1 MSGRGLEPRGQSSR
15 CHQFQFCPSWPEG
28 AGDFPEWGRTIRGQA
43 AWRQGRALRTPSL
56 AQLGAL
62 QGRHRNPWR
71 VGLSPCT
78 PVVGPSSTTARQL
91 QPKSMATEEFLGL
104 FVPANEGF
112 KGTAAPG
119 APEKYFQD
127 ESGGVPSGY
136 LIRCQSTRQKPQE
149 PPKMAPSS
157 SSLSSTSKEGKWGV
171 GGQAGKAP
179 CLCPG
184 PPLWT
189 QPGGRSAPEP
199 AEKWAPGRGEH
210 LTGPCS
216 WEISCETCFKPPN
229 HKNGRFS
236 QPCSHVSQISRG
248 LFSISIQETP
258 GQPPAPRGGH
268 ENGARRLGCR
278 GNPSRVHPKHAVL
291 TNASV
296 NVGSGRRARRGPD
309 KENWKSG

>member
-1 MSGRGLEPRGQSSR
+1 MWKARKPCSLREGPACCSSRVQRLLQGDSGVSGRGLEPRGQSSR

-127 ESGGVPSGY
+127 ESGGCRVD
-136 LIRCQSTRQKPQE
+136 T
-149 PPKMAPSS
+149 SS
-157 SSLSSTSKEGKWGV
+157 D
-171 GGQAGKAP
+171 AKAR
-179 CLCPG
+179 
-184 PPLWT
+184 
-189 QPGGRSAPEP
+189 GR
-199 AEKWAPGRGEH
+199 
-210 LTGPCS
+210 
-216 WEISCETCFKPPN
+216 N
-229 HKNGRFS
+229 HKN
-236 QPCSHVSQISRG
+236 
-248 LFSISIQETP
+248 
-258 GQPPAPRGGH
+258 PPKWLHLLAP
-268 ENGARRLGCR
+268 
-278 GNPSRVHPKHAVL
+278 
-291 TNASV
+291 
-296 NVGSGRRARRGPD
+296 
-309 KENWKSG
+309 